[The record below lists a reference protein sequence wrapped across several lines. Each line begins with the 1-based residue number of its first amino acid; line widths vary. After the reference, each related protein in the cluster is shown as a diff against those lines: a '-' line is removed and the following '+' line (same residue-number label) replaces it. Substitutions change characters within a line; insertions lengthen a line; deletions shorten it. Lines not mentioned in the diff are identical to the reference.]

1 MHSGRNGI
9 CSRAYGS
16 SSANPKWHK
25 GLPPPPELSL
35 SLFLPQSADAPGAS
49 EPHPALTRLDCQPV
63 RICIFGA
70 AQVTVNALENSV
82 SVASLVLTTEALV
95 TEIPKSMSK
104 AAAQEAWD
112 KQGGLGG
119 TDDYQFD

>member
-1 MHSGRNGI
+1 M
-9 CSRAYGS
+9 
-16 SSANPKWHK
+16 
-25 GLPPPPELSL
+25 
-35 SLFLPQSADAPGAS
+35 
-49 EPHPALTRLDCQPV
+49 
-63 RICIFGA
+63 
-70 AQVTVNALENSV
+70 TVNALENSV